1 MSGLCSSQILLRI
14 KTGKLLKA
22 VFKGKM
28 SRKYYFQVLILLLV
42 LVLSIGY
49 LSDRFYFNKN
59 TNTNKSGAFDF
70 LTKKLEVNTEN
81 TVADNTNNVDIPE
94 SYEIKNVPFQSQAPN
109 AVWDQLHDEACE
121 EASIT
126 IAKYYLD
133 GKSLSAEEMES
144 EIQKLVSWQ
153 EKNWGG
159 HYDLTA
165 EQTADLAKLVY
176 NIDLKVLPVN
186 NISDIK
192 AEVSQNRLV
201 IVPTA
206 GRLLGNPNFRSPG
219 PVYHMLVVS
228 GYNQSSITT
237 QDVGT
242 RNGKNYIYAN
252 SVLFN
257 AIHDWAGS
265 SEAIS
270 SGQKV
275 MLVAE

>member
-1 MSGLCSSQILLRI
+1 
-14 KTGKLLKA
+14 
-22 VFKGKM
+22 M

-59 TNTNKSGAFDF
+59 TSTNKSGAFDF
-70 LTKKLEVNTEN
+70 LAKKLEVNTEN
-81 TVADNTNNVDIPE
+81 TVTNNTNGVSIPQ
-94 SYEIKNVPFQSQAPN
+94 SYQITNVPFQSQAPFAN
-109 AVWDQLHDEACE
+109 WDKLHDEACE
-121 EASIT
+121 EASI
-126 IAKYYLD
+126 IIVKYYLD
-133 GKSLSAEEMES
+133 SKGLSVEEMES

-159 HYDLTA
+159 HNDLTA
-165 EQTADLAKLVY
+165 AQTADLAKQVY
-176 NIDLKVLPVN
+176 NIDFKILLVN
-186 NISDIK
+186 SISDIK
-192 AEVSQNRLV
+192 TEISQNHLV
-201 IVPTA
+201 IIPTA

-219 PVYHMLVVS
+219 PVYHMLVIT
-228 GYNQSSITT
+228 GYNQNNITT

-252 SVLFN
+252 SVLLN

-265 SEAIS
+265 SDNIQ

-275 MLVAE
+275 MLVVR